1 MNLIFK
7 SQFWIFYGK
16 RIKEFWI
23 FIRKSGQNWIFSMV
37 CKFNLGVKIQIFGTK
52 IEIFLFVGMK
62 CSTISSNFGSFVK
75 IEFFRQELD
84 F

>member
-1 MNLIFK
+1 
-7 SQFWIFYGK
+7 
-16 RIKEFWI
+16 
-23 FIRKSGQNWIFSMV
+23 MV